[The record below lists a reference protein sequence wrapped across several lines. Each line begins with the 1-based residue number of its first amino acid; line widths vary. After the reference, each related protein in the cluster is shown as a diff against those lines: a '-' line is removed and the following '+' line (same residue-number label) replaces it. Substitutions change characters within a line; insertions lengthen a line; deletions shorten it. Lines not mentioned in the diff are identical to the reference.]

1 MYKQPVHPN
10 RDAQKT
16 DVERGLNF
24 ARKKSSARFVLLC
37 ITMLSAVTGIS
48 LIASPAHA
56 ADPATKLYG
65 VVTGSTEQPL
75 AGVGISIQGPDGFTA
90 EVQTDSTG
98 AWEVLVPTK
107 GTYSATINESDLPE
121 GQALTDPTKGTV
133 KANIFMPGVELRL
146 LFPIGPG
153 VAKATLLER
162 SAQLTV
168 DGLILGL
175 IIALAALGLNLIFGT
190 TGLTNFAH
198 GEILTFAGLLTYYFS
213 AIINLPVLV
222 AAPIAVLL
230 SAFISGF
237 LQDRYLWKPLRKRGT
252 GLIAM
257 LVVSIGFA
265 IFLRYFFLFL
275 FGGDTRQLPQYAG
288 QAGLELGLVSITPK
302 SILTTV
308 IGIGFIV
315 FATLWLLTTRMGKAS
330 RAVADNPALAS
341 ASGIDVQKV
350 IRAVWILG
358 AALAGYAGVIVT
370 VNQGVSF
377 LMGQD
382 MLLLIFA
389 AVTLGGLGT
398 ANGALV
404 GSLIIGLFVQL
415 STLFIPTELKYV
427 GALVVLILILIVRP
441 QGILGR
447 KERIG

>member
-1 MYKQPVHPN
+1 MENALTNN
-10 RDAQKT
+10 RNI
-16 DVERGLNF
+16 VGIGR
-24 ARKKSSARFVLLC
+24 SIVL
-37 ITMLSAVTGIS
+37 ITIALTFS
-48 LIASPAHA
+48 LFLASPANA
-56 ADPATKLYG
+56 ETPTKLYG
-65 VVTGSTEQPL
+65 IITDSEGNALS
-75 AGVGISIQGPDGFTA
+75 GIGISVVGPDGFSA
-90 EVQTDSTG
+90 QVNTDDQG
-98 AWEVLVPTK
+98 AWEVPILSK
-107 GTYSATINESDLPE
+107 GSFSATINVDDLPE
-121 GQALTDPTKGTV
+121 GQALTNLEKSTV
-133 KANIFMPGVELRL
+133 KANVFMLGVDLRL

-153 VAKATLLER
+153 VVQSSLLER
-162 SAQLTV
+162 SAQLTL
-168 DGLILGL
+168 DGILLGL
-175 IIALAALGLNLIFGT
+175 VIGLAALGLSLIFGT

-198 GEILTFAGLLTYYFS
+198 GEILTLAGLLTYYLS
-213 AIINLPVLV
+213 AIVGLPVLA
-222 AAPIAVLL
+222 AAPLAVLL
-230 SAFISGF
+230 GAGISGF

-257 LVVSIGFA
+257 LVISIGFA
-265 IFLRYFFLFL
+265 IFLRYFFLFI

-288 QAGLELGLVSITPK
+288 QAGLELGLVNITPK

-308 IGIGFIV
+308 IGVLFIIG
-315 FATLWLLTTRMGKAS
+315 ATLWLLRTRMGKAS

-341 ASGIDVQKV
+341 ASGIDVQRV

-358 AALAGYAGVIVT
+358 AALASYAGVIVT

-427 GALVVLILILIVRP
+427 GALIVLILILVIRP
-441 QGILGR
+441 QGILG
-447 KERIG
+447 KQERVG